1 MSPETNPLTRPFL
14 GSTESAGKIARR
26 AAAEVAGYQSFLA
39 TNHVP
44 ADATFDRLPPTDK
57 AGYMKAFPLEHL
69 VGSDF
74 EQTFHIFSSSGS
86 SGHAFYWPQL
96 KSSHTASAERL
107 RQLLEGT
114 FHIHERKT
122 LAIVGLALGSW
133 IGGDH
138 FSWLLKSAAID
149 LPYPFAV
156 FAPGNKHDEIIA
168 MLRSASRFVDQF
180 ILACCPSAIGHLILR
195 AEQVGTPLPLEKMHY
210 LVIGEPFPETLRAS
224 LEKRAGLANGEALM
238 LSIYGSADT
247 SVLGFESPASIALRK
262 LAQADPTVA
271 AELGLGAVIPHFFH
285 QADPETY
292 LETIQGEL
300 CVTKWQGIPLVR
312 YNLHDAALLYDWP
325 SIAARFPVWAQR
337 HPSLLPLIQKL
348 GQSGMELPSPGL
360 LAITGRADSCLI
372 LCGTNITEAMLDA
385 AVRSA
390 ELADALT
397 GAYQAKLLLEEG
409 RQRLGLTLEYRP
421 ETGSRETVAAAI
433 YPKLIHALGSVQ
445 PEFQD
450 DWSSIYRTWDGDPEK
465 QILRLELVPWPEMS
479 RGLEGKIKQRG
490 IVA

>member
-1 MSPETNPLTRPFL
+1 MSQEPSSLVLPSL
-14 GSTESAGKIARR
+14 GSKESAEKIARR
-26 AAAEVAGYQSFLA
+26 AAQEISGYQSFLE
-39 TNHVP
+39 TQSTP
-44 ADATFDRLPPTDK
+44 ADAPFDRLPPTDK
-57 AGYMKAFPLEHL
+57 GAYIKAYPFDHL

-74 EQTFHIFSSSGS
+74 EHTFHIFSSSGS

-96 KSSHTASAERL
+96 RSSHAASAERL

-180 ILACCPSAIGHLILR
+180 ILACCPSAIGHLVLR
-195 AEQVGTPLPLEKMHY
+195 AEQAGTPLPLEKLRY
-210 LVIGEPFPETLRAS
+210 LVIGEPFPEMLRS
-224 LEKRAGLANGEALM
+224 DLEKRAGLPEGEALM
-238 LSIYGSADT
+238 LSVYGSADT
-247 SVLGFESPASIALRK
+247 GVLGFESPASIALRK
-262 LAQADPTVA
+262 LAQADRDIA
-271 AELGLGAVIPHFFH
+271 AELGLGTVIPHFFH

-292 LETIQGEL
+292 LETINGEL
-300 CVTKWQGIPLVR
+300 CITKWQGIPLVR
-312 YNLHDAALLYDWP
+312 YNLHDSAVLYEWP
-325 SIAARFPVWAQR
+325 RIAARFPLWAQR
-337 HPSLLPLIQKL
+337 HPSLLPLMRHL
-348 GQSGMELPSPGL
+348 EQSSVELPSPGL

-372 LCGTNITEAMLDA
+372 LCGTNITESMFNVAI
-385 AVRSA
+385 RSP
-390 ELADALT
+390 ELGPILT
-397 GAYQAKLLLEEG
+397 GAYQARLLLENG

-421 ETGSRETVAAAI
+421 EAGSPESVTEII
-433 YPKLIHALGSVQ
+433 YPRLIQALGQVQ

-450 DWSSIYRTWDGDPEK
+450 DWSSIYRTWDNDPERR
-465 QILRLELVPWPEMS
+465 ILKLELVPWPEMS
-479 RGLEGKIKQRG
+479 RGLERKIKQRG
-490 IVA
+490 IAI